1 MSEPEPVE
9 PIVHFA
15 VNEREV
21 AAHGIHADMISLTT
35 FGSHQT
41 RVGEEGDLI
50 DQQLNFRGGAVM
62 GVDAA
67 GLPIVEHQG

>member
-1 MSEPEPVE
+1 MPEPEPE
-9 PIVHFA
+9 PIIHFA

-21 AAHGIHADMISLTT
+21 AAHGNHADMISLTT
-35 FGSHQT
+35 FGSHQA
-41 RVGEEGDLI
+41 RIGEEGDLI

-67 GLPIVEHQG
+67 GLPIIEHQG